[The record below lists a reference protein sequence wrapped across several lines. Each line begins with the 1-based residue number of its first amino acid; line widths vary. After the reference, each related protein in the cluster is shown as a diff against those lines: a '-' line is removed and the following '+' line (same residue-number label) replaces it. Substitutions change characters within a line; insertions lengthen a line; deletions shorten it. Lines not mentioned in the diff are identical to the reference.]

1 MNNSWSEDENR
12 EERPSVGGPNE
23 RKKYVKF
30 SRNFKLLKN
39 KELRY

>member
-12 EERPSVGGPNE
+12 KERPTAGGGNE
-23 RKKYVKF
+23 GKKYIEF